1 MLLLQI
7 YKNLMESLYLL
18 LDIKYVVF
26 SGFSDEKRA
35 VSNDTALN
43 VSI

>member
-1 MLLLQI
+1 
-7 YKNLMESLYLL
+7 MESLYLL
-18 LDIKYVVF
+18 LDKVCRF

-35 VSNDTALN
+35 VSFDTALN